1 VNDGITIAPPSTAP
15 TLCANCL
22 RFNPFFFIA
31 ASSENT
37 MSMGAIIYRAAFVRK
52 RSDSGAALA
61 EQFAMC
67 EKMCENPRSE
77 EMTCH
82 LRKQFLD
89 SRRPSVFLKF

>member
-1 VNDGITIAPPSTAP
+1 
-15 TLCANCL
+15 
-22 RFNPFFFIA
+22 
-31 ASSENT
+31 

-67 EKMCENPRSE
+67 ENLRSE

-82 LRKQFLD
+82 LHNQFLD
-89 SRRPSVFLKF
+89 SRRPSAFLKF